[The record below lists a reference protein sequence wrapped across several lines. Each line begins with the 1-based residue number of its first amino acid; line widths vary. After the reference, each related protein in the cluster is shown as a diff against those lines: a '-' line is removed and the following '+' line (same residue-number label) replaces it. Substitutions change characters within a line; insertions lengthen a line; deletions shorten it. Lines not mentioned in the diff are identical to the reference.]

1 MRDNPNMESF
11 YEENAAQLS
20 GQTPTITNGGGTM
33 KRPLTLD
40 LGKDLHPAK
49 RLRFNNNTSVISTPD
64 LQMLKMVSPEL
75 EKFIMNGG
83 NPMATP
89 TPGLNNYPQKE
100 VSPVELL
107 SVSQIRNEAGQ
118 SPGRMECVP
127 FPFRLS
133 VGLSIIIVCPLHP
146 LAAYQHRYFYIRSS
160 SQVTGSLGLC
170 VLYSTLESFPA
181 GPLVLSATPKQHEP
195 FIRLDNS

>member
-127 FPFRLS
+127 FPFRLFVGRSIDYYRLSLAPTCCLSAS
-133 VGLSIIIVCPLHP
+133 VL
-146 LAAYQHRYFYIRSS
+146 
-160 SQVTGSLGLC
+160 
-170 VLYSTLESFPA
+170 LYSILIPSHWLSWPVCTLLYSGVIPRWA
-181 GPLVLSATPKQHEP
+181 IGLISDTKTT
-195 FIRLDNS
+195 